1 MKKYLSII
9 LLLFSYILKS
19 QDFVFIKGNVF
30 TMGNSSQEDNK
41 KHKVKIDDFYI
52 SSTEVTNEQ
61 YVAFLNDV
69 GNNFDNEIIWFEYS
83 WKWRQLRCPIIF
95 DGQKYKV
102 INGFEQY
109 PIVNITWYGAKAYC
123 EYVGG
128 RLPTEA
134 EWEYVAKLIFI
145 EIKDKNLNDYAVFKT
160 DTQYTYM
167 PVKSKQEVLGIY
179 DLFGNAEEW
188 CSDWYSIS
196 YYKKSKYK
204 NPQGPATGL
213 QKVKRGG
220 NWADT
225 DKKFSFYTR
234 KVANP
239 NTHSITTGFRV
250 VKQFN

>member
-1 MKKYLSII
+1 MNKYLSII
-9 LLLFSYILKS
+9 LLLLSYISKS

-69 GNNFDNEIIWFEYS
+69 GNNFDNEIIWFDYS

-167 PVKSKQEVLGIY
+167 PVKSKQDVLGIY
-179 DLFGNAEEW
+179 DLFGNAEE
-188 CSDWYSIS
+188 
-196 YYKKSKYK
+196 
-204 NPQGPATGL
+204 
-213 QKVKRGG
+213 
-220 NWADT
+220 
-225 DKKFSFYTR
+225 
-234 KVANP
+234 
-239 NTHSITTGFRV
+239 
-250 VKQFN
+250 